1 MPKQL
6 PNDQLSFYDET
17 LKKHI
22 EGSYRHD
29 GKRVYV
35 SSVVYG
41 FKHAPVGSLDTFI
54 DQDGVDLLA
63 EKLLRQL
70 AHEGAKN
77 GVGAD
82 HH

>member
-1 MPKQL
+1 MSKQL
-6 PNDQLSFYDET
+6 PNDQISFYDET
-17 LKKHI
+17 LKKHV

-35 SSVVYG
+35 SSVKYG
-41 FKHAPVGSLDTFI
+41 FRHAPVGSHDTFI

-70 AHEGAKN
+70 AHDVTKN
-77 GVGAD
+77 GKGTDA
-82 HH
+82 H

>member
-1 MPKQL
+1 MSKQI
-6 PNDQLSFYDET
+6 PHDQLSFYDDT
-17 LKKHI
+17 LKRQL

-41 FKHAPVGSLDTFI
+41 FRHAPVGSHDTFI

-63 EKLLRQL
+63 EKLLREL
-70 AHEGAKN
+70 AHDAVKN
-77 GVGAD
+77 GHGHDA
-82 HH
+82 H